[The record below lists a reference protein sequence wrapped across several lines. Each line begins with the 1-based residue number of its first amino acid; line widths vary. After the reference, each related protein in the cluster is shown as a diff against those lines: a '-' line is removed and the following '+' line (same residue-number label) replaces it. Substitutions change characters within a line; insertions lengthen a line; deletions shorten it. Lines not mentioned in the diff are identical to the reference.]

1 MSSMIVIA
9 CASLGAIVLGAGLG
23 VMLEPWAPA
32 WDVPAAEPEP
42 EQEPEFDVRA
52 DLDDEAW
59 DAPRDLPN
67 ALVAAELEAERYV
80 AVGNAPGRR
89 AAAADGV
96 APVPEAPREEGLLGT
111 ITDARLGGEDRDA
124 FYLAVDANRRAESG
138 TAGARFSSLR
148 TTAGVDH
155 RASYGVAQLTI
166 RDHLFHLSRLTDAQ
180 LAEIG
185 IGRLEIGLM
194 QRRGEALGAWYEI
207 VVERRAASDTA
218 SRAGLDAA
226 QVRDAQ
232 TLAASGDRRALIA
245 RHGRR
250 FAGSTGLPAE
260 ALAELA
266 DTLVLRRRE
275 VRDAFLRRYERDHGI
290 GFDRASREGARMT
303 TTARAIARERPDVQ
317 RVLERFGG
325 GDAGAVS
332 LAHYLGV
339 GDVAENYY
347 GWYARAAAESVGRVR
362 YARVLEIADPI
373 SSRLREL
380 SNFEHALAA
389 VIGVRDLAGIER
401 ARMLARIGR
410 CFHGAPGRARDA
422 FFFDG
427 DPRRPRATSAA
438 ELEAGIQEYR
448 LGRQWSDE
456 RVQRA
461 FDELAAERGLLP

>member
-1 MSSMIVIA
+1 MIVVIGS
-9 CASLGAIVLGAGLG
+9 ASLGAIVLGAGLG
-23 VMLEPWAPA
+23 VLVEPWVPA
-32 WDVPAAEPEP
+32 WDAATPEVAAEPEG
-42 EQEPEFDVRA
+42 EFDARA
-52 DLDDEAW
+52 DLDDEAR
-59 DAPRDLPN
+59 DAPRDIPN

-80 AVGNAPGRR
+80 AVGNTPGRR
-89 AAAADGV
+89 ETTTAGV
-96 APVPEAPREEGLLGT
+96 VPVPEAPREEGLLGA

-138 TAGARFSSLR
+138 TGGARFSALR

-155 RASYGVAQLTI
+155 RASFGVAQLTI

-180 LAEIG
+180 LAELG

-194 QRRGEALGAWYEI
+194 QRRGDAVGAWYEI
-207 VVERRAASDTA
+207 IVERRAASDAA

-232 TLAASGDRRALIA
+232 ALAASGDRRGLIA

-250 FAGSTGLPAE
+250 FASSSGLPAD

-275 VRDAFLRRYERDHGI
+275 VRDAFLRRYERDHGT
-290 GFDRASREGARMT
+290 GFDRASRDGARMT
-303 TTARAIARERPDVQ
+303 TTARAVARERPDVQ

-325 GDAGAVS
+325 GDPGAIS
-332 LAHYLGV
+332 LGHYLGV

-347 GWYARAAAESVGRVR
+347 GWYARAATEAVGRTR
-362 YARVLEIADPI
+362 YARVLEIVDPI

-422 FFFDG
+422 FFFAG